1 MTANQK
7 LEILPNQSEKK
18 NIVIIIIGFVQL
30 HNLPIAQWSLVLI
43 NKE

>member
-7 LEILPNQSEKK
+7 LEILPNQSEK